1 MLLAAALNAAG
12 VNRGDRARTT
22 EDAAVDGNNPPMFKE
37 LLLLLI
43 FNGSV
48 LIMAPVVLAS
58 KSTGGVG
65 GLPPVVVAASEA
77 IGVVDASEPS
87 FVKNG
92 RNEPEPLPLKSVEKI
107 SLSLFIMYNDE
118 NS

>member
-22 EDAAVDGNNPPMFKE
+22 EAAAVDGNNPPMFKE
-37 LLLLLI
+37 LLLLI
-43 FNGSV
+43 FDGSV
-48 LIMAPVVLAS
+48 LMMTPVVLAS

-92 RNEPEPLPLKSVEKI
+92 RNEPEPFPLKSVKRYP
-107 SLSLFIMYNDE
+107 LVYL
-118 NS
+118 

>member
-22 EDAAVDGNNPPMFKE
+22 EAAAVDGNNPPMFKE
-37 LLLLLI
+37 LLLLLLI

-48 LIMAPVVLAS
+48 LMMAPVVLAS

-92 RNEPEPLPLKSVEKI
+92 RNEPEPFPLKSVKKYP
-107 SLSLFIMYNDE
+107 LVYL
-118 NS
+118 

>member
-22 EDAAVDGNNPPMFKE
+22 EAAAVDGNNPPMFKE

-48 LIMAPVVLAS
+48 LMMAPVVLAS

-92 RNEPEPLPLKSVEKI
+92 LNEPEPLPLKSVEKI
-107 SLSLFIMYNDE
+107 SFSLFIM
-118 NS
+118 